1 MNDIIEELKKHFE
14 RLKSE
19 LISIVPMMALL
30 KNKEW
35 NNLQSRM
42 IKRMSQVAKD
52 DIISSSIFI
61 DYVIGVKNTNPYVRN
76 HNEIFVKSFNKLAK
90 RIMYELEESLH
101 PKIEAIFKN
110 LFITGDNDMW
120 GGNSD
125 FKNRLNELLA
135 IDYFNQCD
143 KVQIIEIEKTLI
155 NNKTID
161 IVLRHD
167 SGDIIGIEILTL
179 QNIDPDKQQDN
190 ESMADFLFARI
201 KKKYEDKTKGLVKI
215 DDLDNLLILPIVEYA
230 DGLETYKF
238 TYDSQLSTPIMCS
251 HLNYN
256 NGDYEMVLSEI
267 NQYLENLHTRNV

>member
-30 KNKEW
+30 NTKEW
-35 NNLQSRM
+35 NNLKNRI
-42 IKRMSQVAKD
+42 IKRISPVAKD
-52 DIISSSIFI
+52 YTISSYIFI
-61 DYVIGVKNTNPYVRN
+61 DYVIGVKSTNPDVRN
-76 HNEIFVKSFNKLAK
+76 HSKKFVESFNKLAK
-90 RIMYELEESLH
+90 RIMDESEKSLH
-101 PKIEAIFKN
+101 QKIEIVFKN
-110 LFITGDNDMW
+110 LFITGDDDMC

-125 FKNRLNELLA
+125 FKNRLNELLT

-143 KVQIIEIEKTLI
+143 NVQIIEIEKPLI
-155 NNKTID
+155 NKKTVD
-161 IVLRHD
+161 IILKHKY
-167 SGDIIGIEILTL
+167 GDIIGVEILTL
-179 QNIDPDKQQDN
+179 QNIDPFKQQDN
-190 ESMADFLFARI
+190 ESMADFLFGRI

-256 NGDYEMVLSEI
+256 NGDCEMVLSEI

>member
-14 RLKSE
+14 LLKSE

-30 KNKEW
+30 NTKEW
-35 NNLQSRM
+35 NNLKNRI
-42 IKRMSQVAKD
+42 IKRISQVAKD
-52 DIISSSIFI
+52 ENISSYIFI
-61 DYVIGVKNTNPYVRN
+61 DYVIGVKSTNPDVRN
-76 HNEIFVKSFNKLAK
+76 HSKKFVESFNKLAK
-90 RIMYELEESLH
+90 RIMDESEKSLH
-101 PKIEAIFKN
+101 QKIEIVFKN
-110 LFITGDNDMW
+110 LFITGDDDMC

-179 QNIDPDKQQDN
+179 QNIDPFKQQDN
-190 ESMADFLFARI
+190 ESMTDFLFGRI

-256 NGDYEMVLSEI
+256 NGDCEMVLSEI
-267 NQYLENLHTRNV
+267 NQYLENLQTRNV

>member
-30 KNKEW
+30 NTKEW
-35 NNLQSRM
+35 NNLKNRI
-42 IKRMSQVAKD
+42 IKRISPVAKD
-52 DIISSSIFI
+52 DTISSYIFI
-61 DYVIGVKNTNPYVRN
+61 DYVIGVKSTNPDVRN
-76 HNEIFVKSFNKLAK
+76 HSKKFVESFNKLAK
-90 RIMYELEESLH
+90 RIMDESEKSLH
-101 PKIEAIFKN
+101 QKIEIVFKN
-110 LFITGDNDMW
+110 LFITGDDDMC

-125 FKNRLNELLA
+125 FKNRLNELLT

-143 KVQIIEIEKTLI
+143 NVQIIEIEKPLI
-155 NNKTID
+155 NKKTVD
-161 IVLRHD
+161 IILKHKY
-167 SGDIIGIEILTL
+167 GDIIGVEILTL
-179 QNIDPDKQQDN
+179 QNIDPFKQQDN
-190 ESMADFLFARI
+190 ESMADFLFGRI

-256 NGDYEMVLSEI
+256 NGDCEMVLFEI

>member
-30 KNKEW
+30 NTKEW
-35 NNLQSRM
+35 NNLKNRI
-42 IKRMSQVAKD
+42 IKRISPVAKD
-52 DIISSSIFI
+52 DTISSYIFI
-61 DYVIGVKNTNPYVRN
+61 DYVIGVKSTNPDVRN
-76 HNEIFVKSFNKLAK
+76 YSKKFVESFNKLAK
-90 RIMYELEESLH
+90 RIMDESEKSLH
-101 PKIEAIFKN
+101 QKIEIVFKN
-110 LFITGDNDMW
+110 LFITGDDDMC

-125 FKNRLNELLA
+125 FKNRLNELLT

-143 KVQIIEIEKTLI
+143 NVQIIEIEKPLI
-155 NNKTID
+155 NKKTVD
-161 IVLRHD
+161 IILKHKY
-167 SGDIIGIEILTL
+167 GDIIGVEILTL
-179 QNIDPDKQQDN
+179 QNIDPFKQQDN
-190 ESMADFLFARI
+190 ESMADFLFGRI

-256 NGDYEMVLSEI
+256 NGDCEMVLSEI

>member
-30 KNKEW
+30 NTKEW
-35 NNLQSRM
+35 NNLKNRI
-42 IKRMSQVAKD
+42 IKRISPVAKD
-52 DIISSSIFI
+52 DTISSYIFI
-61 DYVIGVKNTNPYVRN
+61 DYVIGVKSTNPDVRN
-76 HNEIFVKSFNKLAK
+76 HSKKFVESFNKLAK
-90 RIMYELEESLH
+90 RIMDESEKSLH
-101 PKIEAIFKN
+101 QKIEIVFKN
-110 LFITGDNDMW
+110 LFITGDDDMC

-125 FKNRLNELLA
+125 FKNRLNELLT

-143 KVQIIEIEKTLI
+143 NMQIIEIEKPLI
-155 NNKTID
+155 NKKTVD
-161 IVLRHD
+161 IILKHKY
-167 SGDIIGIEILTL
+167 GDIIGVEILTL
-179 QNIDPDKQQDN
+179 QNIDPFKQQDN
-190 ESMADFLFARI
+190 ESMADFLFGRI

-256 NGDYEMVLSEI
+256 NGDCEMVLSEI

>member
-30 KNKEW
+30 NTKEW
-35 NNLQSRM
+35 KNLKNRI
-42 IKRMSQVAKD
+42 IKRISPVAKD
-52 DIISSSIFI
+52 DTISSYIFI
-61 DYVIGVKNTNPYVRN
+61 DYVIGVKSTNPDVRN
-76 HNEIFVKSFNKLAK
+76 HSKKFVESFNKLAK
-90 RIMYELEESLH
+90 RIMDESEKSLH
-101 PKIEAIFKN
+101 QKIEIVFKN
-110 LFITGDNDMW
+110 LFITGDDDMC

-125 FKNRLNELLA
+125 FKNRLNELLT

-143 KVQIIEIEKTLI
+143 NVQIIEIEKPLI
-155 NNKTID
+155 NKKTVD
-161 IVLRHD
+161 IILKHKY
-167 SGDIIGIEILTL
+167 GDIIGVEILTL
-179 QNIDPDKQQDN
+179 QNIDPFKQQDN
-190 ESMADFLFARI
+190 ESMADFLFGRI

-256 NGDYEMVLSEI
+256 NGDCEMVLSEI

>member
-30 KNKEW
+30 NTKEW
-35 NNLQSRM
+35 NNLKNRI
-42 IKRMSQVAKD
+42 IKRISPVAKD
-52 DIISSSIFI
+52 DTISSYIFI
-61 DYVIGVKNTNPYVRN
+61 DYVIGVKSTNPDVRN
-76 HNEIFVKSFNKLAK
+76 HSKKFVESFNKLAK
-90 RIMYELEESLH
+90 RIMDESEKSLH
-101 PKIEAIFKN
+101 QKIEIVFKN
-110 LFITGDNDMW
+110 LFITGDDDMC

-125 FKNRLNELLA
+125 FKNRLNELLT

-143 KVQIIEIEKTLI
+143 NVQIIEIEKPLI
-155 NNKTID
+155 NKKTVD
-161 IVLRHD
+161 IILKHKY
-167 SGDIIGIEILTL
+167 GDIIGVEILTL
-179 QNIDPDKQQDN
+179 QNIDPLKQQDN
-190 ESMADFLFARI
+190 ESMADFLFGRI

-256 NGDYEMVLSEI
+256 NGDCEMVLSEI

>member
-35 NNLQSRM
+35 NNLKNRI
-42 IKRMSQVAKD
+42 IKRISQVAKD
-52 DIISSSIFI
+52 ETISSYIFI
-61 DYVIGVKNTNPYVRN
+61 DYVIGVKSTNPDVRN
-76 HNEIFVKSFNKLAK
+76 HSKKFVESFNKLAK
-90 RIMYELEESLH
+90 RIMDESEKSLH
-101 PKIEAIFKN
+101 QKIEIVFKN
-110 LFITGDNDMW
+110 LFITGDNDMC

-125 FKNRLNELLA
+125 FKNRLNELLT

-143 KVQIIEIEKTLI
+143 NVKIIEIEKPLI
-155 NNKTID
+155 NKKTVD
-161 IVLRHD
+161 IILKHK
-167 SGDIIGIEILTL
+167 SGDIIGVEILTL
-179 QNIDPDKQQDN
+179 QNIDPFKQQDN
-190 ESMADFLFARI
+190 ESMTDFLFARI

-251 HLNYN
+251 HLNNN
-256 NGDYEMVLSEI
+256 NGDCEMVLSEI

>member
-30 KNKEW
+30 NTKEW
-35 NNLQSRM
+35 NNLKNRI
-42 IKRMSQVAKD
+42 IKRISPVAKD
-52 DIISSSIFI
+52 DTISSYIFI
-61 DYVIGVKNTNPYVRN
+61 DYVIGVKSTNPDVRN
-76 HNEIFVKSFNKLAK
+76 HSKKFVESFNKLAK
-90 RIMYELEESLH
+90 RIMDESEKSLH
-101 PKIEAIFKN
+101 QKIEIVFKN
-110 LFITGDNDMW
+110 LFITGDDDMC

-125 FKNRLNELLA
+125 FKNRLNELLT

-143 KVQIIEIEKTLI
+143 NVQIIEIEKPLI
-155 NNKTID
+155 NKKTVD
-161 IVLRHD
+161 IILKHKY
-167 SGDIIGIEILTL
+167 GDIIGVEILTL
-179 QNIDPDKQQDN
+179 QNIDPFKQQDN
-190 ESMADFLFARI
+190 ESMADFLFGRI

-256 NGDYEMVLSEI
+256 NGDCEMVLSEI

>member
-30 KNKEW
+30 NTKEW
-35 NNLQSRM
+35 NNLKNRI
-42 IKRMSQVAKD
+42 IKRISPVAKD
-52 DIISSSIFI
+52 DTISSYIFI
-61 DYVIGVKNTNPYVRN
+61 DYVIGVKSTNPDVRN
-76 HNEIFVKSFNKLAK
+76 HSKKFVESFNKLAK
-90 RIMYELEESLH
+90 RIMDESEKSLH
-101 PKIEAIFKN
+101 QKIEIVFKN
-110 LFITGDNDMW
+110 LFITGDDDMC

-125 FKNRLNELLA
+125 FKNRLNELLT

-143 KVQIIEIEKTLI
+143 NVQIIEIEKPLV
-155 NNKTID
+155 NKKTVD
-161 IVLRHD
+161 IILKHKY
-167 SGDIIGIEILTL
+167 GDIIGVEILTL
-179 QNIDPDKQQDN
+179 QNIDPFKQQDN
-190 ESMADFLFARI
+190 ESMADFLFGRI

-256 NGDYEMVLSEI
+256 NGDCEMVLSEI

>member
-30 KNKEW
+30 NTKEW
-35 NNLQSRM
+35 NNLKNRI
-42 IKRMSQVAKD
+42 IKRISPVAKD
-52 DIISSSIFI
+52 DTISSYIFI
-61 DYVIGVKNTNPYVRN
+61 DYVIGVKSTNPDVRN
-76 HNEIFVKSFNKLAK
+76 HSKKFVESFNKLAK
-90 RIMYELEESLH
+90 RIMDESEKSLH
-101 PKIEAIFKN
+101 QKIEIVFKN
-110 LFITGDNDMW
+110 LFITGDDDMC

-125 FKNRLNELLA
+125 FKNRLNELLT

-143 KVQIIEIEKTLI
+143 NVQIIEIEKPLI
-155 NNKTID
+155 NKKTVD
-161 IVLRHD
+161 IILKHKYD
-167 SGDIIGIEILTL
+167 DIIGVEILTL
-179 QNIDPDKQQDN
+179 QNIDPFKQQDN
-190 ESMADFLFARI
+190 ESMADFLFGRI

-256 NGDYEMVLSEI
+256 NGDCEMVLSEI

>member
-30 KNKEW
+30 NTKEW
-35 NNLQSRM
+35 NNLKNRI
-42 IKRMSQVAKD
+42 IKRISPVAKD
-52 DIISSSIFI
+52 DTISSYIFI
-61 DYVIGVKNTNPYVRN
+61 DYVIGVKSTNPDVRN
-76 HNEIFVKSFNKLAK
+76 HSKKFVESFNKLAK
-90 RIMYELEESLH
+90 RIMDESEKSLH
-101 PKIEAIFKN
+101 QKIEIVFKN
-110 LFITGDNDMW
+110 LFITGDDDMC

-125 FKNRLNELLA
+125 FKNRLNELLT

-143 KVQIIEIEKTLI
+143 NVQIIEIEKPLI
-155 NNKTID
+155 NKKTVD
-161 IVLRHD
+161 IILKHKY
-167 SGDIIGIEILTL
+167 GDIIGVEILTL
-179 QNIDPDKQQDN
+179 QNIDPFKQQDN
-190 ESMADFLFARI
+190 ESMADFLFGRI

-256 NGDYEMVLSEI
+256 NGDCEMVLSEI
-267 NQYLENLHTRNV
+267 NQYLENLHTRKV

>member
-30 KNKEW
+30 NTKEW
-35 NNLQSRM
+35 NNLKNRI
-42 IKRMSQVAKD
+42 IKRISPVAKD
-52 DIISSSIFI
+52 DTISSYIFI
-61 DYVIGVKNTNPYVRN
+61 DYVIGVKSTNPDVRN
-76 HNEIFVKSFNKLAK
+76 HSKKFVESFNKLAK
-90 RIMYELEESLH
+90 RIMDESEKSLH
-101 PKIEAIFKN
+101 QKIEIVFKN
-110 LFITGDNDMW
+110 LFITGDDDMC

-125 FKNRLNELLA
+125 FKNRLNELLT

-143 KVQIIEIEKTLI
+143 NVQIIEIEKPLI
-155 NNKTID
+155 NKKTVD
-161 IVLRHD
+161 IILKHKY
-167 SGDIIGIEILTL
+167 GDIIGVEILTL
-179 QNIDPDKQQDN
+179 QNIDPFKQQDN
-190 ESMADFLFARI
+190 ESMADFLFGRI

-230 DGLETYKF
+230 DGQETYKF

-256 NGDYEMVLSEI
+256 NGDCEMVLSEI

>member
-1 MNDIIEELKKHFE
+1 MIDIVEELKNNFE

-19 LISIVPMMALL
+19 LISIVPMMTLL

-35 NNLQSRM
+35 DNLQSRM

-61 DYVIGVKNTNPYVRN
+61 DYVIGAKSTNPDVRN
-76 HNEIFVKSFNKLAK
+76 HNEKFVKSFNKLAK
-90 RIMYELEESLH
+90 RIMDELDESLH
-101 PKIEAIFKN
+101 HKIETLLKN
-110 LFITGDNDMW
+110 LFITGDDDMW

-143 KVQIIEIEKTLI
+143 KVQIIEIEKPLI

-161 IVLRHD
+161 IVLRHE

-179 QNIDPDKQQDN
+179 QNIDPNKQQDN
-190 ESMADFLFARI
+190 ESMADFLFVRI

-215 DDLDNLLILPIVEYA
+215 DDLDNLLILPIVEYV
-230 DGLETYKF
+230 DGLETYEF
-238 TYDSQLSTPIMCS
+238 TYDSQLSTPILCS
-251 HLNYN
+251 HLNYY
-256 NGDYEMVLSEI
+256 NGDCEMVLSEA
-267 NQYLENLHTRNV
+267 NRYLAKIHTRIV